1 MEQDERILVP
11 VNGSRCSENVIPK
24 VEELAAGRNA
34 GICLLRVV
42 SARTFPGVDPV
53 EAEVKAVRE
62 AEEYLQGLEGRL
74 RDKGLDVDTH
84 VRYGNDVEEILD
96 HAAQNEIGMIAM
108 STHGR
113 GGIRRF
119 LFGSVAERVLRQT
132 PKPVFLMRC
141 N

>member
-74 RDKGLDVDTH
+74 RDKGLDVDTY